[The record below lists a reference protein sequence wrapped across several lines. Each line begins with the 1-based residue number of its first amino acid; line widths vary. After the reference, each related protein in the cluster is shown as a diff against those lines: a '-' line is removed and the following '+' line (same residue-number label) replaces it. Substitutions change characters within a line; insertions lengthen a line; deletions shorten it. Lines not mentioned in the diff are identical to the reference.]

1 MTTALVDYQKQWL
14 SPFELEHIIFDNQ
27 QGLGHQL

>member
-1 MTTALVDYQKQWL
+1 MTTTLVNYQNNALTLAD
-14 SPFELEHIIFDNQ
+14 SSIIFDNQ